1 MTHYV
6 FCHLSLQSISQ
17 ISLNGVGEIW
27 NKIFPTL
34 KYASKL
40 KFKFIPVYYKVYFQT
55 RILKDIL
62 GILFFPAIVFTD
74 QTNI

>member
-1 MTHYV
+1 MCFATYR
-6 FCHLSLQSISQ
+6 FSPSRKSTWMEE
-17 ISLNGVGEIW
+17 GEIW

-62 GILFFPAIVFTD
+62 GILFFPAIVLTD